1 MRLGVMGGTFDPI
14 HIGHLAA
21 AEEARDRF
29 ELDKVI
35 FIPSARPPHKGGV
48 TYSSPEARLEMV
60 RLAIQDNS
68 SMEVSDIEI
77 NRDGLS
83 FTIDTLHRLREIYG
97 ADTELF
103 FIIGADAILEI
114 LTWKEPEALFS
125 QCRFIAATR
134 PGYSLAELHEALA
147 GLTAGAED
155 NICRMEIPDLAV
167 SSTFIRERV
176 AAGKPFRYLVP
187 EPVWR
192 YIRENNLYRE

>member
-1 MRLGVMGGTFDPI
+1 MRLGIMGGTFDPI
-14 HIGHLAA
+14 HIGHLVA
-21 AEEARDRF
+21 AEEARDGF
-29 ELDKVI
+29 ELDKVV

-60 RLAIQDNS
+60 RLAIQDNP

-77 NRDGLS
+77 NRKGLS
-83 FTIDTLHRLREIYG
+83 FTIDTLHKLHEIYG
-97 ADTELF
+97 GDTGLY
-103 FIIGADAILEI
+103 FITGADAILEI

-125 QCRFIAATR
+125 QCIFIAATR
-134 PGYSLAELHEALA
+134 PGYSLDELHEALA
-147 GLTAGAED
+147 GLDAGALD
-155 NICRMEIPDLAV
+155 NVRQMEIPGLAV

-192 YIRENNLYRE
+192 YIKEKGLYRD